1 VGRVLLLGRLAARD
15 LRRRPGE
22 SVLLLLA
29 IFGATATLTLGL
41 VMRGVSTDPYQATR
55 DATQGPDVV
64 AVGWPPTVD
73 PALPGGSDLGNMSRL
88 EALADAPGV
97 VGQSGPFP
105 VRAVTLDVDGRAAS
119 ATAMGRDLAPA
130 PVDQPEPISGG
141 WVEDGGVVLE
151 AAFADALG
159 VGVGETITADGR
171 SFRVAGVAVT
181 AAMAPYPMQSMCLT
195 TECEGESGLV
205 WFTQEDFRSFEPEA
219 PASSYVLNLALDD
232 PASADEFVDE
242 HLNRPPEPVGMSWQ
256 DILDQADDRY
266 RHARR
271 VLITGS
277 WLLAVLAVASVAVLV
292 GGRLADQ
299 KRRVGLL
306 KAVGATPS
314 LVAAVLLGEAAVVAL
329 VAAAAGLAAGWLAA
343 PLITD
348 TAVGLVGSVGA
359 PAITFATV
367 GTVAAVALGVA
378 VVASVGP
385 ALRAARTSTVV
396 ALADVARPPRRT
408 RWLIALSARLP
419 VTLLLGLRIAGRRP
433 RRIVLNTAGV
443 FVTVSG
449 VVAVLGA
456 RAEVSAGNLQLDP
469 AGLDR
474 LNQVLL
480 VITLSLVGLAAVNAI
495 VVAWANALEARH
507 SSALA
512 RALGA
517 TANEV
522 SAGLSAAQVLAAL
535 AGATLGILG
544 GLGLLAV
551 VDPDAEIAVPPLWQ
565 LVAVVPAT
573 AVLMVALTTLPTR
586 LGARHTVA
594 EVLRAEHV

>member
-1 VGRVLLLGRLAARD
+1 
-15 LRRRPGE
+15 
-22 SVLLLLA
+22 
-29 IFGATATLTLGL
+29 
-41 VMRGVSTDPYQATR
+41 
-55 DATQGPDVV
+55 
-64 AVGWPPTVD
+64 
-73 PALPGGSDLGNMSRL
+73 
-88 EALADAPGV
+88 
-97 VGQSGPFP
+97 
-105 VRAVTLDVDGRAAS
+105 
-119 ATAMGRDLAPA
+119 
-130 PVDQPEPISGG
+130 
-141 WVEDGGVVLE
+141 
-151 AAFADALG
+151 
-159 VGVGETITADGR
+159 
-171 SFRVAGVAVT
+171 
-181 AAMAPYPMQSMCLT
+181 
-195 TECEGESGLV
+195 
-205 WFTQEDFRSFEPEA
+205 
-219 PASSYVLNLALDD
+219 
-232 PASADEFVDE
+232 
-242 HLNRPPEPVGMSWQ
+242 MSWQ